1 MLKNIVFTVL
11 ALVAVVG
18 LLGGMK
24 ALQIRDL
31 IHAASSMTPPASSV
45 ATAEVVQQEWETT
58 LRSVGTL
65 EAVQGITVSADLPGR
80 IAEILFTPGA
90 EVQQGDKLIQ
100 QDISSEQAQ
109 LRAAAANVE
118 LAKANLKRM
127 KELLNKKA
135 ASQSDLDT
143 TDARYKEAVA
153 QADSIGTTIAK
164 KTIVAPF
171 TGRLGIRLVNLGQD
185 LASGTPIV
193 SLQAVDPLFINF
205 SLPQRHIAK
214 LEPGL
219 PIRMRTDAMPETVF
233 TGTISALDPEVDNLT
248 RSVKVQATLD
258 NHGQKLLPGMF
269 ANVEVILPQ
278 KEPVIAVPI
287 TAVAYAT
294 YGDSVFITEEK
305 TLEDGS
311 KQLVATQHFVQ
322 LGRTRGDYVAVE
334 KGIEANQTVVV
345 SGVFKLQN
353 GAPISVNNEVMPD
366 FSLDPKPVNQ

>member
-171 TGRLGIRLVNLGQD
+171 TGR
-185 LASGTPIV
+185 
-193 SLQAVDPLFINF
+193 
-205 SLPQRHIAK
+205 
-214 LEPGL
+214 
-219 PIRMRTDAMPETVF
+219 
-233 TGTISALDPEVDNLT
+233 
-248 RSVKVQATLD
+248 
-258 NHGQKLLPGMF
+258 
-269 ANVEVILPQ
+269 
-278 KEPVIAVPI
+278 
-287 TAVAYAT
+287 
-294 YGDSVFITEEK
+294 
-305 TLEDGS
+305 
-311 KQLVATQHFVQ
+311 
-322 LGRTRGDYVAVE
+322 
-334 KGIEANQTVVV
+334 
-345 SGVFKLQN
+345 
-353 GAPISVNNEVMPD
+353 
-366 FSLDPKPVNQ
+366 